1 MSQPALSVTS
11 TPSELPDVQAE
22 APAIPLLLDEA
33 GVSDLR
39 YPLTIEL
46 ADGSQYPTVATVSL
60 AASVGADERGV
71 HMSRFVETLHTWR
84 NDIAVARLPA
94 LLADLAER
102 TGAEE
107 VFARFAF
114 PLFLERS
121 GPVSGGF
128 ALVAYDC
135 VIEAGG
141 RPGAAVQLTAS
152 VPVTSLCPCSR
163 EISDYGAHNQRGTV
177 ELTVETAPNDT
188 CGTVDFHDLIVAA
201 EAAGSAPV
209 YTLLKRSD
217 ERLLTMQA
225 YENPA
230 FVEDITRTVAATLRE
245 DRRIRSGRVRVV
257 NEESIH
263 AHNAYAAVRWIRGDD
278 GTESGQEQQSAVSWG
293 HQPTA

>member
-1 MSQPALSVTS
+1 VSQPALSLAES
-11 TPSELPDVQAE
+11 ARDLPDVQAE

-33 GVSDLR
+33 GISDLR
-39 YPLTIEL
+39 YPLTVEL
-46 ADGSQYPTVATVSL
+46 ADGSQHATVATVSL
-60 AASVGADERGV
+60 AASVAADARGV
-71 HMSRFVETLHTWR
+71 HMSRFVELLHAWR

-94 LLADLAER
+94 LLSDLAAR
-102 TGAEE
+102 TEAKD

-121 GPVSGGF
+121 GPASGGT
-128 ALVAYDC
+128 ALVGYDC
-135 VIEAGG
+135 LVEA
-141 RPGAAVQLTAS
+141 RLASETTVRLTVR

-177 ELTVETAPNDT
+177 ELSVETCPHSSAGPA
-188 CGTVDFHDLIVAA
+188 DFCELITAA
-201 EAAGSAPV
+201 EAAGSAPI

-230 FVEDITRTVAATLRE
+230 FVEDITRTVASVLSD
-245 DRRIRSGRVRVV
+245 DRRISEGRVRVV

-263 AHNAYAAVRWIRGDD
+263 SHNAYASVVWR
-278 GTESGQEQQSAVSWG
+278 
-293 HQPTA
+293 H